1 MRHRK
6 KGRKL
11 GVNPPHRKAML
22 RNLASNLIEHKRIK
36 TTDSRAKEL
45 RSFIEPL
52 ITKAK
57 KGDLNSI
64 RQISK
69 KIPIYILS
77 YHAQFLK
84 FKIERLGFKVIE
96 ISNFEKVKLS
106 ENFSLSVIAADN
118 CDPELCYKFNGC
130 ADVNIKG
137 ETQQIDSLSII
148 NCNNQNILNIND
160 CPYELA
166 KSVIGQ
172 IKKSYN
178 IDALLVGY
186 GGAGPYPQCFEN
198 LDYEQKKIRSY
209 TRKYF

>member
-57 KGDLNSI
+57 RGDLNSI

-69 KIPIYILS
+69 KIPKKSVVHKLVHEIAPTFS
-77 YHAQFLK
+77 
-84 FKIERLGFKVIE
+84 ERNGGYTRIIKLGFRDNDRASVSLIE
-96 ISNFEKVKLS
+96 FVDFEIVDDIAKEKVES
-106 ENFSLSVIAADN
+106 E
-118 CDPELCYKFNGC
+118 
-130 ADVNIKG
+130 
-137 ETQQIDSLSII
+137 
-148 NCNNQNILNIND
+148 
-160 CPYELA
+160 
-166 KSVIGQ
+166 
-172 IKKSYN
+172 
-178 IDALLVGY
+178 
-186 GGAGPYPQCFEN
+186 
-198 LDYEQKKIRSY
+198 
-209 TRKYF
+209 